1 MIFLQQ
7 DKKESH
13 KEPERNRNIIIH
25 SSTHTVKDD
34 QETRRRALDLLRKST
49 LNEKKV
55 DSKRNIVKKT
65 QTKKEQ

>member
-49 LNEKKV
+49 LNEKK
-55 DSKRNIVKKT
+55 
-65 QTKKEQ
+65 